1 MSSRVL
7 KVAAS
12 GPKEQ
17 AYQIEQSIMLDD
29 GDDAHLER
37 TPSSA
42 GNRKKWTQSFWI
54 KLNDSGDGYFGLYG
68 FPGGSA
74 VSWYNGLPYI
84 QSDGNLS
91 YLDNYGAGGYGG
103 FSNGYVTF
111 TTAMKDSSAWY
122 HIVFIYNTEEST
134 STNRMK
140 VFSNGVQCGTVTN
153 TTYPAQNFEGTINTT
168 ALHTINQVQ
177 DGYYGSVQLAEYHFL
192 DGRASL
198 PAEFGETDDATGQWI
213 PKEYE
218 GGNYGTNGFYLKF
231 ASGAIG
237 TDSSGNG
244 NNLTT
249 TNLANSD
256 VVIDSPTNN
265 FATFN
270 PLDSGS
276 NITLSQGN
284 LRSSGSGWGDT
295 FSTIKIPHTGK
306 WYIELYLVADG
317 NLYFGLWTDN
327 YTDTDAGQGYGTG
340 KQFTHSGSV
349 SGGASGGYISGGTS
363 TGDIVSMAVDCDAGK
378 LYWAIDGTWGS
389 SGNPATGANPGLT
402 FTATDNYKINMAGA
416 SGHQTVINFGQNGTF
431 NGTKTAQGNA
441 DGGGIGDFYYAPP
454 SGFKALC
461 STNLPT
467 PAVKNGTDH
476 FNTVIY
482 TGSDDDSVSRNV
494 TGVGFQPDLVWI
506 KKRNGASHHV
516 LVDAVRGDEKALNTS
531 QDAAEVDDAYGV
543 EAFLTDGFTVR
554 EHATAGGQVNT
565 GTLVSWN
572 WKAGGSTSANTSG
585 DINSTVSVNNTAG
598 FSIVTYTG
606 NRTGAGVS
614 TVGHGLSSAPKV
626 VITKS
631 RSNAT
636 NWWMQHP
643 STTSASHLLRINE
656 QDQPA
661 AQDDKSSNG
670 TLSRPT
676 STVFGTN
683 WTDGLGTNGHTMV
696 AYCWAEVEGYSK
708 FGSFRGNGNA
718 NGPFVYT
725 GFRPAYLMIKKITA
739 TGRYVTFDTVRNTYN
754 PSLTILGLNS
764 TYAESTWSGWGTDIL
779 SNGFKLKT
787 TETEVNANNQT
798 MIYMA
803 FAEAPVKYANAR

>member
-17 AYQIEQSIMLDD
+17 AYQIEQSIILDA

-54 KLNDSGDGYFGLYG
+54 KLNSYGDNYLGIYG

-74 VSWYNGLPYI
+74 ASWYNGLPYFVD
-84 QSDGNLS
+84 DGNLN

-103 FSNGYVTF
+103 ISNGYVTF
-111 TTAMKDSSAWY
+111 TTAIKDRSAWY
-122 HIVFIYNTEEST
+122 HIVMIYNTEEST
-134 STNRMK
+134 STNRIK
-140 VFSNGVQCGTVTN
+140 VFRNGVQCGTVSN
-153 TTYPAQNFEGTINTT
+153 TTYPPQNFQGTINTT
-168 ALHTINQVQ
+168 ALHTINQTQ
-177 DGYYGSVQLAEYHFL
+177 DSYYGSVQLAEYHFL

-198 PAEFGETDDATGQWI
+198 PAEFGETDDDTGQWI

-270 PLDSGS
+270 ALDNGS
-276 NITLSQGN
+276 NVTLSQGN

-295 FSTIKIPHTGK
+295 FSTIKVPHTGK
-306 WYIELYLVADG
+306 WYVELYLVADG

-327 YTDTDAGQGYGTG
+327 YTDTDASQDYGTG
-340 KQFTHSGSV
+340 KQFTHAGSV

-378 LYWAIDGTWGS
+378 LYWAVDGTWGS

-402 FTATDNYKINMAGA
+402 FTATDNYKIIMAGA

-461 STNLPT
+461 TKNLDTPT
-467 PAVKNGTDH
+467 IKNGTDH
-476 FNTVIY
+476 FNTVLW
-482 TGSDDDSVSRNV
+482 TGNETEDRAI
-494 TGVGFQPDLVWI
+494 TGVGFAPDLVWL
-506 KKRNGASHHV
+506 KSRNYAYWPQVH
-516 LVDAVRGDEKALNTS
+516 DNVRGTS
-531 QDAAEVDDAYGV
+531 GGVLYPSSTAAEDSTYSLVSIDS
-543 EAFLTDGFTVR
+543 DGFTVMKDQ
-554 EHATAGGQVNT
+554 ANDGQNDQDKTYVA
-565 GTLVSWN
+565 WN
-572 WKAGGSTSANTSG
+572 WKAGGSTSANTAG

-631 RSNAT
+631 RSNVT

-643 STTSASHLLRINE
+643 STTSASHLLLINE

-739 TGRYVTFDTVRNTYN
+739 TGRYVTFDTKRNTLN
-754 PSLTILGLNS
+754 PSTTILGLNS

-803 FAEAPVKYANAR
+803 FAEAPFKYANAR